1 MSQSIS
7 AVYPRRSTY
16 HVVRSCAA
24 LNLSW
29 HERAALGLGIFEI
42 PIQLDKYFMFHQHD
56 AELGAVGG
64 FNVSITSI
72 CLAYLYAVWFAGCAV
87 HRQNR
92 QQKFLFGIPQIFYL
106 ATVAISIFA
115 ASVPL
120 LAMFDLFLLMQAYA
134 MFFYLANRL
143 KTYEDLVFS
152 ILMLAATMTMQS
164 LLIFG
169 LASLGSGAAGQDYRF
184 GPVLLS
190 VWPDGRIAGSLHSAV
205 VAGSLLAILWLPV
218 MALNLSVRS
227 RRTWVLSAGAMAA
240 GILALLLTQTRGA
253 VLTVGIGIIVI
264 GLGMHLRGWLPKWAI
279 IFALILAIVGA
290 VPLAYIVQ
298 KRVMGDDEGSAESR
312 KHLSLI
318 AMETISH
325 RPLFGYGAGN
335 CHIACEPVANSGMFR
350 SEWYY
355 TIHCKYLLVWVE
367 TGVFGLLAF
376 LLVLG
381 NGLRQG
387 LSAWAARDRLLSPL
401 GLACA
406 AAIAGHMVH
415 MFVDIF
421 NSRPQVETLWT
432 VLGITA
438 AIHQHSCLKPLNR
451 EMRMEGASYVT

>member
-1 MSQSIS
+1 M
-7 AVYPRRSTY
+7 
-16 HVVRSCAA
+16 
-24 LNLSW
+24 SW

-42 PIQLDKYFMFHQHD
+42 PIQLDKYFMFHQRD
-56 AELGAVGG
+56 ADLGAVGG
-64 FNVSITSI
+64 FNVSITTI
-72 CLAYLYAVWFAGCAV
+72 CLVYLYAFWFSAAAI
-87 HRQNR
+87 HRQDR
-92 QQKFLFGIPQIFYL
+92 QREFFFGFPQIFYIL
-106 ATVAISIFA
+106 TVVLSIFA

-120 LAMFDLFLLMQAYA
+120 LAMFDLFLLVQAYA
-134 MFFYLANRL
+134 LFFYLANRL
-143 KTYEDLVFS
+143 RTYEDLVFG
-152 ILMLAATMTMQS
+152 ILMLAATMAMQS
-164 LLIFG
+164 LFIFG
-169 LASLGSGAAGQDYRF
+169 LASLGRGAAGQDFRF

-227 RRTWVLSAGAMAA
+227 KRDWILTAGAMAA

-253 VLTVGIGIIVI
+253 VLTVGIGTIVI
-264 GLGMHLRGWLPKWAI
+264 GLGMQLRGWLPKWAVG
-279 IFALILAIVGA
+279 LAFVMAIAGA
-290 VPLAYIVQ
+290 YPMAYIVQ

-318 AMETISH
+318 AIETISKS
-325 RPLFGYGAGN
+325 PVFGYGAGN
-335 CHIACEPVANSGMFR
+335 CHLACEPVANSGLFR

-355 TIHCKYLLVWVE
+355 TIHCKYLLVWIE
-367 TGVFGLLAF
+367 TGIVGLIAF

-387 LSAWAARDRLLSPL
+387 LFAWAARDRLLSPL

-406 AAIAGHMVH
+406 AAISGHMVH

-438 AIHQHSCLKPLNR
+438 AIYQQSRQKKSE
-451 EMRMEGASYVT
+451 EMPRFGRTSYVAQ

>member
-1 MSQSIS
+1 M
-7 AVYPRRSTY
+7 
-16 HVVRSCAA
+16 
-24 LNLSW
+24 SW

-42 PIQLDKYFMFHQHD
+42 PIQLDKYLMFHQRD
-56 AELGAVGG
+56 ADLGAVGG
-64 FNVSITSI
+64 FNVSITTI
-72 CLAYLYAVWFAGCAV
+72 CLVYLYALWFGAAAI
-87 HRQNR
+87 HRQDR
-92 QQKFLFGIPQIFYL
+92 QQEFLFGFPQVFYIL
-106 ATVAISIFA
+106 TVVLSIFA

-120 LAMFDLFLLMQAYA
+120 LAVFDLFLLFQAYA
-134 MFFYLANRL
+134 LFFYLANRL
-143 KTYEDLVFS
+143 STYEDLVFC
-152 ILMLAATMTMQS
+152 ILILAATMAMQS
-164 LLIFG
+164 LFIFG
-169 LASLGSGAAGQDYRF
+169 LALLGSGAAGQDFRF

-218 MALNLSVRS
+218 MALNLSVQSKRDWIL
-227 RRTWVLSAGAMAA
+227 TAGAIAA

-253 VLTVGIGIIVI
+253 VLTVGVGTIVI
-264 GLGMHLRGWLPKWAI
+264 GLGMQLRGWLPKWAI
-279 IFALILAIVGA
+279 ALALVMAIAGA
-290 VPLAYIVQ
+290 YPLAYIVQ

-318 AMETISH
+318 AIETISKS
-325 RPLFGYGAGN
+325 PVFGYGAGN
-335 CHIACEPVANSGMFR
+335 CHLACEPIANSGLFR

-355 TIHCKYLLVWVE
+355 TIHCKYLLVWIE
-367 TGVFGLLAF
+367 TGIFGFIAF

-387 LSAWAARDRLLSPL
+387 LYAWAARDRLLSPL

-415 MFVDIF
+415 LFVDIF

-438 AIHQHSCLKPLNR
+438 AIYQQSRLKKSEKLAR
-451 EMRMEGASYVT
+451 FARTSYVA

>member
-1 MSQSIS
+1 MFASVATSIQHHSIASQN
-7 AVYPRRSTY
+7 ATLR
-16 HVVRSCAA
+16 
-24 LNLSW
+24 LSW

-42 PIQLDKYFMFHQHD
+42 PIQLDKYLMFHQRD
-56 AELGAVGG
+56 ADLGAVAG
-64 FNVSITSI
+64 FNVSITTL
-72 CLAYLYAVWFAGCAV
+72 CLVYLYTFWFGAAAI
-87 HRQNR
+87 HRRDR
-92 QQKFLFGIPQIFYL
+92 QRELLFGIPQIFYIL
-106 ATVAISIFA
+106 TVALSVFA

-120 LAMFDLFLLMQAYA
+120 LAMFDLFLLVQAYA
-134 MFFYLANRL
+134 LFFYLANRL
-143 KTYEDLVFS
+143 RTYEDLVFS

-169 LASLGSGAAGQDYRF
+169 LASLGRGAAGQDFRF

-227 RRTWVLSAGAMAA
+227 RRDWILTAGAIAA

-253 VLTVGIGIIVI
+253 VLTVGVGTIVI
-264 GLGMHLRGWLPKWAI
+264 GLGMQLRGWLPKWAI
-279 IFALILAIVGA
+279 ALAFVMAIAGA
-290 VPLAYIVQ
+290 YPLAYIVQ

-318 AMETISH
+318 AVETISKN
-325 RPLFGYGAGN
+325 PLFGYGAGN
-335 CHIACEPVANSGMFR
+335 CHIACEPVANSGLYR

-355 TIHCKYLLVWVE
+355 TIHCKYLLVWIE
-367 TGVFGLLAF
+367 TGIFGLIAF

-381 NGLRQG
+381 NGLWQG

-401 GLACA
+401 GLACT

-438 AIHQHSCLKPLNR
+438 AIYQQAHQKKSERTSRQGRN
-451 EMRMEGASYVT
+451 SYVA